1 MTTPLEA
8 RPVRAVL
15 ADDHTMVREALARI
29 LADSGRVEIVGQA
42 GSGSEALEVIGRTR
56 PDVVVLDYSM
66 PGTPALEVIASVT
79 RDHPGVKVLVLTVHE
94 SIHYAVRVLECG
106 AQGYVL
112 KSAAAQELLEA
123 ISAVDQ
129 GEIYISPRVS
139 QRVIHQLRRPKT
151 ERSGLESLSQRE
163 FDVLRVLGS
172 GMNLKECARLLD
184 ISISTASTYRSR
196 LMEKLNLRSTAEII
210 RFALENDIVG

>member
-1 MTTPLEA
+1 MTTLRED
-8 RPVRAVL
+8 RPIRAVL

-29 LADSGRVEIVGQA
+29 LVDSGRVEVVGQA
-42 GSGSEALEVIGRTR
+42 GSGSEALEVTTRTG
-56 PDVVVLDYSM
+56 PDVLVLDYSM

-79 RDHPGVKVLVLTVHE
+79 RDHPGVRVLVLTVHE

-123 ISAVDQ
+123 IAAV
-129 GEIYISPRVS
+129 
-139 QRVIHQLRRPKT
+139 HQLRRPKT

-196 LMEKLNLRSTAEII
+196 LMEKLNVHNTAEII